1 MVLNL
6 REALAAVARA
16 FADFLVLA
24 AAFVACGFLALAEF
38 AALLVV
44 ARGAGFHGP
53 AAVPLLAVLIVLAGA
68 LTMAAGERL
77 FFRRQA
83 AMLFA
88 FAGRDAGP
96 AGREA
101 RTVFPDAASW
111 SRTGRRLRQALHAL
125 RRANVPAA
133 TRPGIAERLAEAAF
147 CRAILVLAISREE
160 TDRAKGVAA
169 ALALYWQQGAETR
182 RMAERWLRFSAM
194 AQALL
199 FAILA
204 LANVLIFRQAGA
216 PAAIGVALAVVVAWP
231 LHRAFFA
238 PLALAGVSATLIEE
252 TRGREPD
259 PALREKIGSLPTP

>member
-1 MVLNL
+1 MGLNL

-38 AALLVV
+38 VALLVA

-68 LTMAAGERL
+68 LTLAAWERL
-77 FFRRQA
+77 LFRRQA

-88 FAGRDAGP
+88 FAGRDPGA

-101 RTVFPDAASW
+101 RAMFPNAASW
-111 SRTGRRLRQALHAL
+111 ARGARSLRQALLAL
-125 RRANVPAA
+125 RRAEEPAA
-133 TRPGIAERLAEAAF
+133 ARPGISGRLAEAAF
-147 CRAILVLAISREE
+147 CRAVLVLAISRGE
-160 TDRAKGVAA
+160 TGRTEGLAA
-169 ALALYWQQGAETR
+169 ALALYWQQGEETR
-182 RMAERWLRFSAM
+182 RTAERWLRFSAT

-199 FAILA
+199 FAVLA

-216 PAAIGVALAVVVAWP
+216 PAMIGIALAVAVAWP

-238 PLALAGVSATLIEE
+238 PLALAGVSAALLEE
-252 TRGREPD
+252 ARGREPD
-259 PALREKIGSLPTP
+259 AGLIGRIAPLFVP

>member
-1 MVLNL
+1 MGLNL
-6 REALAAVARA
+6 REALAAIARA

-38 AALLVV
+38 VALLAA

-53 AAVPLLAVLIVLAGA
+53 AAVPLLALLIVLAGA
-68 LTMAAGERL
+68 LTLAAWERL
-77 FFRRQA
+77 LFRRQA

-88 FAGRDAGP
+88 FAGRDPDA

-101 RTVFPDAASW
+101 RAMFPDAVNW

-125 RRANVPAA
+125 RRADEPAA
-133 TRPGIAERLAEAAF
+133 ARPGIPGRLAEAAF
-147 CRAILVLAISREE
+147 SRAILVLAISRGE
-160 TDRAKGVAA
+160 TDRTEELAA
-169 ALALYWQQGAETR
+169 ALALYWQQATGTR
-182 RMAERWLRFSAM
+182 RTAEGWLRFSAA

-199 FAILA
+199 LAILA

-216 PAAIGVALAVVVAWP
+216 PATIGVALAVAVAWP

-238 PLALAGVSATLIEE
+238 PLALAGVSAALLEE
-252 TRGREPD
+252 ARGREPD
-259 PALREKIGSLPTP
+259 AGLRRRIAALLNP

>member
-1 MVLNL
+1 MT
-6 REALAAVARA
+6 
-16 FADFLVLA
+16 
-24 AAFVACGFLALAEF
+24 CGFLALAEF
-38 AALLVV
+38 AALLAV

-53 AAVPLLAVLIVLAGA
+53 AAVPVLAVLIVLAGA
-68 LTMAAGERL
+68 LTLAAWERL
-77 FFRRQA
+77 LFRRQA

-96 AGREA
+96 SGAGPRGM
-101 RTVFPDAASW
+101 FPDAASW
-111 SRTGRRLRQALHAL
+111 SRTGRRLRQALYAL
-125 RRANVPAA
+125 RRADEPAA
-133 TRPGIAERLAEAAF
+133 ARPGVPGRLAEAVF
-147 CRAILVLAISREE
+147 CRAILVLAVSRGEA
-160 TDRAKGVAA
+160 DRAKGLAE

-182 RMAERWLRFSAM
+182 RAAERWLRFSAT

-238 PLALAGVSATLIEE
+238 PLALAGVSAALIEE
-252 TRGREPD
+252 AGGREPD
-259 PALREKIGSLPTP
+259 AGLSGRVAPLFTP